1 MLLNTAGS
9 ILNGWRAYT
18 ILILDHRAGMPS
30 TPILCRGATVL
41 VHILE
46 LHADEIEPRVTNQTC
61 WNCPPSLGAATLTG
75 PNWHEFWP
83 VQGMRCRKANSPG
96 KHGVLPLGSHLAALV
111 NYWGEVAKLNWYTE
125 PLTKNWKYFCT
136 GLAMEMCRYASRMSM
151 DTVHLLS
158 LMDNLTD
165 AWVSILNCG
174 MTRWWFKQE
183 RSIIGHRTPV
193 FCATRKEM
201 AEETLGFWMEQ
212 WLKLPLWTR
221 ACSLLS
227 ASPGVYSWCWRRWVC
242 ESVEVVIPTPSWLS
256 PSVHD
261 AQHSPSRLCHCGAKA
276 VPLWGKGC
284 HVSPHLLHFDENI
297 TSAIV
302 P

>member
-1 MLLNTAGS
+1 
-9 ILNGWRAYT
+9 
-18 ILILDHRAGMPS
+18 
-30 TPILCRGATVL
+30 
-41 VHILE
+41 
-46 LHADEIEPRVTNQTC
+46 
-61 WNCPPSLGAATLTG
+61 
-75 PNWHEFWP
+75 
-83 VQGMRCRKANSPG
+83 MRCRKANSPG
-96 KHGVLPLGSHLAALV
+96 KHGVWPLGSHLAALV
-111 NYWGEVAKLNWYTE
+111 NYRGDVAKLNWYTE

-136 GLAMEMCRYASRMSM
+136 GLAKEMCRYASHMSM

-183 RSIIGHRTPV
+183 RSMIGYRTPV
-193 FCATRKEM
+193 FFDTRKEM

-227 ASPGVYSWCWRRWVC
+227 ASPGMYSWCWRRWVC
-242 ESVEVVIPTPSWLS
+242 ESVKVVIPTPSWLS

-276 VPLWGKGC
+276 AMWAPTCCTLMKTSRQLSC
-284 HVSPHLLHFDENI
+284 HN
-297 TSAIV
+297 
-302 P
+302 